1 MSQLNQEAPYVRDAT
16 ANGSASF
23 KHSRRPLMI
32 LAIATAFV
40 VALVTTYRFWRLQS
54 QQSSVTQ
61 TSKVSIPKVTK
72 VVALGRLEPQGE
84 IIKVS
89 APTSSQ
95 ENRVEQL
102 LVKEGQ
108 EVIAG
113 QVIAI
118 LDSKDRLQAA
128 VMKSQEQVRVKQ
140 ANLKKVQA
148 GAKRGEIAA
157 QQAQVERLKAQWQGD
172 KTVQAEAIARLKAQW
187 QGDKI
192 AQQATMRKLE
202 AELNNAQAEY
212 KRYQQLYSEGAISL
226 SSFDSKR
233 LSLDTA
239 TQQVKEAEAVLS
251 RIDGTSSRQISEAQA
266 VLARM
271 NATGSKQLGEAQA
284 TLQKIAEVRPVDVE
298 VAKAEVDDAIAEVN
312 QAKKNLEQ
320 TYVRSPQDGQVLDI
334 HTRAGE
340 VVSSNGIVEIG
351 QTSQMYVVAEVYQSD
366 ISKVRPGQQVQ
377 ITSDALPDELQGR
390 VDRIGLQV
398 RRQSVVNTDP
408 STNIDARVIEVHVRL
423 DRVSNQKAAQL
434 TNLQVKAMIKL

>member
-1 MSQLNQEAPYVRDAT
+1 MSQLNQQVPYVRDAT

-40 VALVTTYRFWRLQS
+40 VAGVTTYRFWRLQS

-202 AELNNAQAEY
+202 AELKNAQAEY
-212 KRYQQLYSEGAISL
+212 KRYQQLYSEGAISM

-239 TQQVKEAEAVLS
+239 TQQLREAEAVLS

-284 TLQKIAEVRPVDVE
+284 TLEKIAEVRPVDVE

-377 ITSDALPDELQGR
+377 ITSDALPDELQGT

-434 TNLQVKAMIKL
+434 TNLQVKAVIKI

>member
-1 MSQLNQEAPYVRDAT
+1 MRDAT

-40 VALVTTYRFWRLQS
+40 VAGVTTYRFWRLQS

-72 VVALGRLEPQGE
+72 VVALGRLEPLGE

-128 VMKSQEQVRVKQ
+128 VMKAQEQVRVKQ

-187 QGDKI
+187 EGDKI

-212 KRYQQLYSEGAISL
+212 KRYQQLYSEGAISM

-239 TQQVKEAEAVLS
+239 TQQLREAEAVLS

-366 ISKVRPGQQVQ
+366 ISKVRSGQQVR
-377 ITSDALPDELQGR
+377 ITSDALPDELEGT

>member
-1 MSQLNQEAPYVRDAT
+1 
-16 ANGSASF
+16 
-23 KHSRRPLMI
+23 
-32 LAIATAFV
+32 
-40 VALVTTYRFWRLQS
+40 
-54 QQSSVTQ
+54 
-61 TSKVSIPKVTK
+61 
-72 VVALGRLEPQGE
+72 
-84 IIKVS
+84 
-89 APTSSQ
+89 
-95 ENRVEQL
+95 
-102 LVKEGQ
+102 
-108 EVIAG
+108 
-113 QVIAI
+113 
-118 LDSKDRLQAA
+118 
-128 VMKSQEQVRVKQ
+128 
-140 ANLKKVQA
+140 
-148 GAKRGEIAA
+148 
-157 QQAQVERLKAQWQGD
+157 
-172 KTVQAEAIARLKAQW
+172 
-187 QGDKI
+187 
-192 AQQATMRKLE
+192 MRKLE

-239 TQQVKEAEAVLS
+239 TQQLREAEAVLS

-366 ISKVRPGQQVQ
+366 ISKVRSGQQVR
-377 ITSDALPDELQGR
+377 ITSDALPDELEGT

>member
-1 MSQLNQEAPYVRDAT
+1 MVRDAT
-16 ANGSASF
+16 ASDSAFF

-32 LAIATAFV
+32 LAIATAFF
-40 VALVTTYRFWRLQS
+40 VAGVTTYRFWRLHSHQS
-54 QQSSVTQ
+54 HVTQ
-61 TSKVSIPKVTK
+61 ISRVSIPKVTK
-72 VVALGRLEPQGE
+72 VVTLGTLEPQGE
-84 IIKVS
+84 VIKVS

-102 LVKEGQ
+102 LVKEGDR
-108 EVIAG
+108 VKAG

-118 LDSKDRLQAA
+118 LDSKNRLQAA
-128 VMKSQEQVRVKQ
+128 VIKAQEQVRVKR

-172 KTVQAEAIARLKAQW
+172 KTAQAEAIARLKAQW

-192 AQQATMRKLE
+192 AQQATLTKVE

-212 KRYQQLYSEGAISL
+212 KRYQQLYSQGAISL

-239 TQQVKEAEAVLS
+239 IQQVREAQAILH
-251 RIDGTSSRQISEAQA
+251 RIDGTSSRQISEAEA

-271 NATGSKQLGEAQA
+271 NATGSKQVGESQA

-298 VAKAEVDDAIAEVN
+298 VANTEVSDAIAQVN
-312 QAKKNLEQ
+312 QAAKNLEQ
-320 TYVRSPQDGQVLDI
+320 AYVRSPQDGQVLDI

-340 VVSSNGIVEIG
+340 LVSSHGIVEIG

-366 ISKVRPGQQVQ
+366 ISKVRPGQQVR
-377 ITSDALPDELQGR
+377 ITSDALPDELQGT

-423 DRVSNQKAAQL
+423 AQTSNQKAAQL
-434 TNLQVKAMIKL
+434 TNLQVKAVISI